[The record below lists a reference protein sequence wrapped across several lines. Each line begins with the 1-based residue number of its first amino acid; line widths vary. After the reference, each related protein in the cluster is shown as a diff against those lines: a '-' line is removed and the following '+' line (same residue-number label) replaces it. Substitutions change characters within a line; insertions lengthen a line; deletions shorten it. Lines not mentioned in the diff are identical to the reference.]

1 MFSVRGIQSP
11 APLKGSTGGGV
22 SAMEEKYLEERDRNI
37 LLKRKTNEQED
48 TIKRLYTKIQ
58 MIEETLRR
66 RGAKGL
72 DNSGVSGKGGRQGCN
87 RKAHR

>member
-1 MFSVRGIQSP
+1 
-11 APLKGSTGGGV
+11 
-22 SAMEEKYLEERDRNI
+22 MEEKYLEERDRNI

-72 DNSGVSGKGGRQGCN
+72 DNSGVSGKGGGKGAAGRRIADLEAEKLINDLQAQC
-87 RKAHR
+87 